1 MRAGLLSYMRD
12 MKAMYEALADLVI
25 VSVRPLGSSLM
36 ENFSGRRGGYS
47 EQRLYWENDA
57 TSWRAPDCDRGA
69 REPETVWELYTS
81 YLPRS
86 WALVVQGFTV
96 AASSFDCS
104 EGRQIHCIVV
114 LENDPDREAYIRRQF
129 IATHDER
136 SEGMQGGARVVEEG
150 TGVGVEEVDIGK
162 AQSEGN
168 FDDDEAEEGEEDSGS
183 GEEDSRGGAKEIWEI
198 WGTLARVDLLGIR

>member
-1 MRAGLLSYMRD
+1 MYEGHVE
-12 MKAMYEALADLVI
+12 AMYEALADLVI
-25 VSVRPLGSSLM
+25 VSVRPLGSSLT

-57 TSWRAPDCDRGA
+57 TSWRVPDCDRRA
-69 REPETVWELYTS
+69 REPETVWEICTS

-86 WALVVQGFTV
+86 WALVVQGLTV

-104 EGRQIHCIVV
+104 EGHQIHRIVV
-114 LENDPDREAYIRRQF
+114 LENDPDREAYIRRQLT
-129 IATHDER
+129 ATHDGG

-150 TGVGVEEVDIGK
+150 TGVGVKEVDIGR

-168 FDDDEAEEGEEDSGS
+168 FDDDEVEEGEEDLGS
-183 GEEDSRGGAKEIWEI
+183 GEEDSRGGAEEDM
-198 WGTLARVDLLGIR
+198 GDLEDIN